1 MIGKMT
7 TEGVGSRGQIST
19 GAAWLLIALGLFL
32 FWLAVVV
39 LLWTILSPGSQPN
52 RMPPA
57 VDAGIAASS
66 ERWTTLGDYYTALR
80 AKAVADAN
88 SARYQALAGFY
99 GANPLMNSSECYP
112 CEDCVSLAATCNSSQ
127 NTSGR
132 LETLLQ
138 NYCRDWPAS
147 HWKDLL

>member
-7 TEGVGSRGQIST
+7 TAGFGSRGQIST

-32 FWLAVVV
+32 FWLAVIA
-39 LLWTILSPGSQPN
+39 LLWAVLRPENQPN

-57 VDAGIAASS
+57 SDAGIAASS
-66 ERWTTLGDYYTALR
+66 ERWTTLGDYHTALR
-80 AKAVADAN
+80 AEAAADTS
-88 SARYQALAGFY
+88 SARYQALAGYY
-99 GANPLMNSSECYP
+99 GANPRMNSSERYP

-138 NYCRDWPAS
+138 NFCRDWPAS
-147 HWKDLL
+147 HCKDLL